1 MQWAKT
7 NKTKEVE
14 WPIDE
19 GGCRRRHK
27 GVHLENGR
35 PVYRRRVANN
45 KKKKEIGDV
54 RIDR

>member
-35 PVYRRRVANN
+35 PVYRRRAANN
-45 KKKKEIGDV
+45 KKKEMGDV